1 MYFCRT
7 ASPGDCNAT
16 YGLYEDDPGFSG
28 QRKDHNIP
36 AMIVCFNPATGGP
49 YYAEFN
55 QSFGVNNT
63 VGCTQLQQAIWA
75 RLTCLEPP
83 EVCEGPGDGS
93 TGDEG
98 LSGMELGLAIGG
110 GVAGGI
116 ALVGTVAYMAGWTGG
131 GSAAAATIGA
141 STALFAGR
149 KTTEL

>member
-1 MYFCRT
+1 MDARSWYAPRR
-7 ASPGDCNAT
+7 
-16 YGLYEDDPGFSG
+16 DPVAARRLTPS
-28 QRKDHNIP
+28 K
-36 AMIVCFNPATGGP
+36 
-49 YYAEFN
+49 
-55 QSFGVNNT
+55 
-63 VGCTQLQQAIWA
+63 QQAIWA